1 MKKALLL
8 GLVSGIGACIHSTAV
23 PPAIPTGDLAA
34 GLDWSPITSVLD
46 SAVGA
51 GVSPG
56 AVLGVSAGG
65 RRMIYG
71 TGRLG
76 LDLPDRP
83 DSMTLYDLASL
94 TKVIGLTTAVMIAVD
109 RGLLELDAPV
119 RRYVPAFGGG
129 RKDLV
134 TIRHLL
140 THSTGLPAWRP
151 LFRETESRD
160 AALALVDSTPLDT
173 VPGSVTV
180 YSDLGAMV
188 LTQAVE
194 SVWGSRIDTV
204 LASDVFPALGMR
216 HTRFLPPAD
225 LRPHIAPTERDPW
238 RGRMLWGEVHDENA
252 ARLDGVSGHAGL
264 FGTVTDLMTF
274 GEWYLARLAEADVE
288 DDPRC
293 KGDAPPGLLP
303 ILVCAGPLVREFT
316 RRQEVVPGSSR
327 ALGWDTPTGTNS
339 AGTLLSSLSFGHTGF
354 TGTSLWIDPS
364 RQLVLVLLTNR
375 VHPTRENNRT
385 GPLRRA
391 VADRVVGVLERH

>member
-1 MKKALLL
+1 MKTIHRL
-8 GLVSGIGACIHSTAV
+8 GLVLAAGACMHSTAL

-34 GLDWSPITSVLD
+34 DQDWLPVTSVLD
-46 SAVGA
+46 SAVEA

-56 AVLGVSAGG
+56 AVLGVSVGG

-76 LDLPDRP
+76 LEQPDRP
-83 DSMTLYDLASL
+83 DSLTLYDLASL

-119 RRYVPAFGGG
+119 HRYVPAFGGG
-129 RKDLV
+129 SKDQV

-151 LFRETESRD
+151 LFQQTESRA
-160 AALALVDSTPLDT
+160 AALALADSTPLDT

-180 YSDLGAMV
+180 YSDLGAIV

-194 SVWGSRIDTV
+194 SVWGTRIDTI
-204 LASDVFPALGMR
+204 LARDVFPAIGMR
-216 HTRFLPPAD
+216 HTRYLPSAR

-238 RGRMLWGEVHDENA
+238 RGRVLWGEVHDENA

-264 FGTVTDLMTF
+264 FASVTDLMTF
-274 GEWYLARLAEADVE
+274 GEWYLARLAEAD

-293 KGDAPPGLLP
+293 KGDSPEGLRP
-303 ILVCAGPLVREFT
+303 ILGCAGPLVREFT

-339 AGTLLSSLSFGHTGF
+339 AGTLLSSSSFGHTGF
-354 TGTSLWIDPS
+354 TGTSLWVDPS

-391 VADRVVGVLERH
+391 VADRVIGVLERR